1 MDPLFFHAVRWY
13 RSESKRKDEIML
25 DIAFEVKSQEAGNNL
40 RDLLCEGLSGLP
52 AFKDNTIIVTD
63 PKKTDAGRWAVFLN
77 IGWSVPDE
85 TDALVV
91 TNCTAK
97 VTSFD
102 ATDYQVARDNVF
114 KEIEE
119 TVL

>member
-1 MDPLFFHAVRWY
+1 
-13 RSESKRKDEIML
+13 ML
-25 DIAFEVKSQEAGNNL
+25 DIAFEVKNQEAGKNL

-85 TDALVV
+85 EDCLVV
-91 TNCTAK
+91 TNCVAE
-97 VTSFD
+97 VTKFD
-102 ATDYQVARDNVF
+102 VMDYEMHPSNRY
-114 KEIEE
+114 K

>member
-1 MDPLFFHAVRWY
+1 
-13 RSESKRKDEIML
+13 ML

-97 VTSFD
+97 ITSFD
-102 ATDYQVARDNVF
+102 VTDYEMHPSNRY
-114 KEIEE
+114 K